1 MAVELRDYQKE
12 IVEKVVGLYKANS
25 SGRAKFVWATG
36 LGKTVGFSA
45 IAHEIRKYSQTNVII
60 IAHREELLKQ
70 AAEKYQM
77 IDPTAIIGQVGAG
90 RHEWGAPVTVASIQ
104 TVSREEHLKALK
116 RFNYGL
122 VIIDE
127 VHHCH
132 MHNEYGKVIR
142 ALPDAFII
150 GVTATDMRLDG
161 RSNFEI
167 FGAPIQEYGIIK
179 GITNGHLCDL
189 KAVALKTQTN
199 LDQVKTSKN
208 MDGEKDF
215 NVTQLENAIDTPV
228 RNKRVVDGYLE
239 HASGRRAIC
248 FGVTVKHAEN
258 LAKAFRDQGVAAEAL
273 SGETSTEERSRMYAA
288 LRSGKLLVLCS
299 VQVLTEGFDEP
310 LVSCIIMARPT
321 QSTSLFLQC
330 LGRGTRLA
338 PGKQDCLLLDLTDNV
353 FNHRLEPVTLSKAL
367 GKVVKD
373 KESVTQALAREE
385 KEKAEKQAQVGKL
398 RTARD
403 KDITIDLIKAETE
416 LKWTTLD
423 NGIFVLTVGRE
434 QHRIALVPSENQ
446 DGMYTVWAR
455 LFPGYEAQQWS
466 TDQPLDW
473 AQNLAEYK
481 AKMLL
486 ADPKSIGLLD
496 RNAAWRSRPI
506 DPESKQVQ
514 VLNWYKIPWTP
525 AMTKGEAADLIDR
538 HKQQIEARKA
548 AAEAR
553 KKMRSA

>member
-1 MAVELRDYQKE
+1 MAIELRDYQVE
-12 IVEKVVGLYKANS
+12 VVEKVVNLYKQNTA
-25 SGRAKFVWATG
+25 GRAKFVWATG

-45 IAHEIRKYSQTNVII
+45 IAHEIRKISQTNVII

-116 RFNYGL
+116 RFNYGV

-132 MHNEYGKVIR
+132 MGNEYGKVIN
-142 ALPDAFII
+142 ALPDAFIV

-167 FGAPIQEYGIIK
+167 FGAPIQQYGIIK

-199 LDQVKTSKN
+199 LDNIKTTRN

-215 NVTQLENAIDTPV
+215 NQKELENAIDTPV

-239 HASGRRAIC
+239 HAAGRRAIC
-248 FGVTVKHAEN
+248 FGVTVRHAEN
-258 LAKAFRDQGVAAEAL
+258 LAKTFRSQGVAAEAL
-273 SGETSTEERSRMYAA
+273 SGETSTEERTRMYAA

-330 LGRGTRLA
+330 IGRGTRLA
-338 PGKQDCLLLDLTDNV
+338 PGKRDCLLLDLTDNV

-367 GKVVKD
+367 GKMVKD
-373 KESVTQALAREE
+373 KESVSQALEREK
-385 KEKAEKQAQVGKL
+385 KERAEREAQVRKLYTNRNEDVVFNLVQAEKKL
-398 RTARD
+398 TWIE
-403 KDITIDLIKAETE
+403 KS
-416 LKWTTLD
+416 
-423 NGIFVLTVGRE
+423 NGMFVLEVGRE
-434 QHRIALVPSENQ
+434 KHRIALVPNDKN
-446 DGMYTVWAR
+446 DGTYSVWAR
-455 LFPGYEAQQWS
+455 LAPFFEGQRWLENAPLSWAQQF
-466 TDQPLDW
+466 
-473 AQNLAEYK
+473 AEKK

-486 ADPKSIGLLD
+486 EDPTSIGLID
-496 RNAAWRSRPI
+496 RHAAWRNHKI
-506 DPESKQVQ
+506 DPDGKQVKF
-514 VLNWYKIPWTP
+514 LEWKKIPWN
-525 AMTKGEAADLIDR
+525 AEMTKGEAADLIDEW
-538 HKQQIEARKA
+538 KRKD
-548 AAEAR
+548 EQR
-553 KKMRSA
+553 KSIRKMRKGA